1 VEKVLQ
7 GASGIV
13 VPLPFPSAGFC
24 LSFGS
29 RELQSRSKGLEGD
42 KTDSGLEFSTAA
54 EGRHKPP
61 PSLHK
66 CFIAHVE
73 GGAAA
78 HISSMTSSWFD
89 LQSEREGRDEE
100 LKVPLCLVCGWTMNS
115 WVFGSISLLA
125 KVSLRKY
132 ITRCCCCICSCAQPF
147 FASPNRWDGI
157 GASDASAPRLAIA
170 DAIDEPAL
178 SIFYSREIV
187 GGLLRTADTC
197 SSERG

>member
-1 VEKVLQ
+1 M
-7 GASGIV
+7 ASSCRC
-13 VPLPFPSAGFC
+13 PFPQRVLSILRLPGAAPGVAVQP
-24 LSFGS
+24 LYPPPPRGSSFG
-29 RELQSRSKGLEGD
+29 ELQSRSKGLEGD

-115 WVFGSISLLA
+115 WVFGSTQVRTYQSSRKSQSTYHLA
-125 KVSLRKY
+125 WSEM
-132 ITRCCCCICSCAQPF
+132 
-147 FASPNRWDGI
+147 
-157 GASDASAPRLAIA
+157 DAS
-170 DAIDEPAL
+170 
-178 SIFYSREIV
+178 
-187 GGLLRTADTC
+187 
-197 SSERG
+197 RGRA

>member
-1 VEKVLQ
+1 MLQ
-7 GASGIV
+7 GAAEEK
-13 VPLPFPSAGFC
+13 SASRSEWRRRAAALSLSGFC

-29 RELQSRSKGLEGD
+29 PEPLPEWLCSPSTPPPRGSSFGELQSRSKGLEGD

-61 PSLHK
+61 PSLYK

-125 KVSLRKY
+125 KVSLSQEARTK
-132 ITRCCCCICSCAQPF
+132 
-147 FASPNRWDGI
+147 
-157 GASDASAPRLAIA
+157 
-170 DAIDEPAL
+170 EPKNQEAAL
-178 SIFYSREIV
+178 PW
-187 GGLLRTADTC
+187 GGLEF
-197 SSERG
+197 SEVL